1 MLLFS
6 HSVTS
11 DSLASPWTAARQKTV
26 APFFMFVEQL
36 LLLIVGP
43 VWLVKEGVNT
53 PEQDSAEL
61 EWSWG

>member
-1 MLLFS
+1 
-6 HSVTS
+6 
-11 DSLASPWTAARQKTV
+11 
-26 APFFMFVEQL
+26 MFVEQL